1 MKAKQITSIAAVA
14 LMAASMGAPA
24 VSAEE
29 STTDYGGITLT
40 LMNSKPEIQS
50 ELEKVTSEWGA
61 EHNLSL
67 IHI

>member
-40 LMNSKPEIQS
+40 LMNSKPEIQNA
-50 ELEKVTSEWGA
+50 LEVNGKPPISMQA
-61 EHNLSL
+61 S
-67 IHI
+67 

>member
-29 STTDYGGITLT
+29 STTD
-40 LMNSKPEIQS
+40 
-50 ELEKVTSEWGA
+50 
-61 EHNLSL
+61 
-67 IHI
+67 

>member
-50 ELEKVTSEWGA
+50 ELEK
-61 EHNLSL
+61 
-67 IHI
+67 

>member
-40 LMNSKPEIQS
+40 LMNSKPEIQNA
-50 ELEKVTSEWGA
+50 LEKSNFRVGGGT
-61 EHNLSL
+61 
-67 IHI
+67 